1 MTDTVRSL
9 PPYPRARWTAPLP
22 RALHPVAWWIWAL
35 GLATVASRTT
45 NPLLLAVLL
54 AVVGYVV
61 VARRGDAPW
70 ARSFSTYLVLGLV
83 VIGIRVFFNALLGAG
98 DDGRVLFVLPQLDLP
113 GWAAGIEL
121 GGPVTAEDL
130 LAALYEGLRLAV
142 LLCCVGAA
150 NTLANP
156 KRALRSLPPALY
168 ELGVAVVVALTLAP
182 QLVESV
188 QRVRRARRLRGAPGK
203 GLRALRAIAVPVL
216 EDALARSL
224 LLAASMDSRGY
235 GRSAHVPLRLRR
247 MTSALVISG
256 LAGICLGL
264 YGLLDGTAPRLL
276 GSIGMAAGLALSAA
290 GLALGGRRVQRS
302 SYRPDPWLRPEW
314 LVAGSGVL
322 SAAIMVLV
330 GRDDPSL
337 LHPSLAPLSWPE
349 LPLLGLVPVLL
360 GLVPAL
366 VAPRPLRVA
375 PRPRPVRPASAVP
388 AKREALV

>member
-1 MTDTVRSL
+1 MTRRRPS
-9 PPYPRARWTAPLP
+9 APLP
-22 RALHPVAWWIWAL
+22 RALHPIAWWIWAL

-70 ARSFSTYLVLGLV
+70 ARSFSTYLLLGLV
-83 VIGIRVFFNALLGAG
+83 VIGIRVVFNALLGAG

-113 GWAAGIEL
+113 AWAAGIEL

-156 KRALRSLPPALY
+156 RRALRSLPPALY
-168 ELGVAVVVALTLAP
+168 ELGVAVVVALTVAP

-203 GLRALRAIAVPVL
+203 GLRAVKAIAVPVL

-224 LLAASMDSRGY
+224 QLAASMDSRGY
-235 GRSAHVPLRLRR
+235 GRSAHVPLGLRR
-247 MTSALVISG
+247 ATSTLVICG
-256 LAGICLGL
+256 LVGICLGL

-276 GSIGMAAGLALSAA
+276 GSVGMTLGLALSVA
-290 GLALGGRRVQRS
+290 GLYIGGRRVRRT

-314 LVAGSGVL
+314 LVAGSGVA
-322 SAAIMVLV
+322 SAAIMVWV
-330 GRDDPSL
+330 GSYDPLL
-337 LHPSLAPLSWPE
+337 LHPSLAPLSWPD

-366 VAPRPLRVA
+366 VAPRPRRTV
-375 PRPRPVRPASAVP
+375 PRPRPVRPAPMVADRPEV
-388 AKREALV
+388 LV

>member
-1 MTDTVRSL
+1 M
-9 PPYPRARWTAPLP
+9 APLP
-22 RALHPVAWWIWAL
+22 RALHPIAWWLWAL

-70 ARSFSTYLVLGLV
+70 ARSFSTYLLLGLV
-83 VIGIRVFFNALLGAG
+83 VIGIRVVFNALLGAG
-98 DDGRVLFVLPQLDLP
+98 DDGRVLFTLPQAELP
-113 GWAAGIEL
+113 DWAAGIEL
-121 GGPVTAEDL
+121 GGPVTAEDI

-168 ELGVAVVVALTLAP
+168 ELGVAVVVALTVAP

-203 GLRALRAIAVPVL
+203 GFRALRAIAVPVL
-216 EDALARSL
+216 EDALSRSL

-247 MTSALVISG
+247 ATSALVIAG
-256 LAGICLGL
+256 LVGICLGL

-276 GSIGMAAGLALSAA
+276 GTLGMAAGLALAVA
-290 GLALGGRRVQRS
+290 GLHLGGRRIRRT
-302 SYRPDPWLRPEW
+302 SYRPDPWLAPEW
-314 LVAGSGVL
+314 LVAGAGVV
-322 SAAIMVLV
+322 SAAVMVAV
-330 GRDDPSL
+330 GRYDPLL
-337 LHPSLAPLSWPE
+337 LHPSLAPLSWPD
-349 LPLLGLVPVLL
+349 LPLLPLGAVLL
-360 GLVPAL
+360 GLLPAF
-366 VAPRPLRVA
+366 VAPRPQRFV
-375 PRPRPVRPASAVP
+375 PRTRPGAVAVP
-388 AKREALV
+388 AKQEALV

>member
-1 MTDTVRSL
+1 M
-9 PPYPRARWTAPLP
+9 APLP
-22 RALHPVAWWIWAL
+22 RALHPIAWWLWAL

-45 NPLLLAVLL
+45 NPLLLVVLL

-70 ARSFSTYLVLGLV
+70 ARSFSTYLLLGLIV
-83 VIGIRVFFNALLGAG
+83 VGIRVVFNALLGAG
-98 DDGRVLFVLPQLDLP
+98 DDGRVLFTLPQAGLP
-113 GWAAGIEL
+113 DWAAGIEL

-168 ELGVAVVVALTLAP
+168 ELGVAVVVALTVAP

-203 GLRALRAIAVPVL
+203 GFRALRAIAVPVL
-216 EDALARSL
+216 EDALSRSL

-276 GSIGMAAGLALSAA
+276 GSVGMTVGLALSVA
-290 GLALGGRRVQRS
+290 GLYLGGRRITS
-302 SYRPDPWLRPEW
+302 TSYRPDPWLRPEW
-314 LVAGSGVL
+314 LVAGSGVA
-322 SAAIMVLV
+322 SAAIMVWV
-330 GRDDPSL
+330 GSYDPLL
-337 LHPSLAPLSWPE
+337 LHPSLAPLTWPD
-349 LPLLGLVPVLL
+349 LPLLPLGAILL
-360 GLVPAL
+360 GLLPAF
-366 VAPRPLRVA
+366 VAPRPQRFV
-375 PRPRPVRPASAVP
+375 PRTRPGAVAVP
-388 AKREALV
+388 AKQEVLV

>member
-1 MTDTVRSL
+1 M
-9 PPYPRARWTAPLP
+9 APLP
-22 RALHPVAWWIWAL
+22 RALHPIAWWLWAL

-83 VIGIRVFFNALLGAG
+83 VIAIRVVFQALLGAG
-98 DDGRVLFVLPQLDLP
+98 DDGRVLLTLPQAELP
-113 GWAAGIEL
+113 DWAAGIEL
-121 GGPVTAEDL
+121 GGPVTAEDI

-168 ELGVAVVVALTLAP
+168 ELGVTVVVALTVAP

-203 GLRALRAIAVPVL
+203 GFRALRAIAVPVL
-216 EDALARSL
+216 EDALSRSL

-247 MTSALVISG
+247 ATSALGIAG
-256 LAGICLGL
+256 LVGICLGL

-276 GSIGMAAGLALSAA
+276 GTLGMAAGLALSVA
-290 GLALGGRRVQRS
+290 GLHLGGRRIRRT
-302 SYRPDPWLRPEW
+302 SYRPDPWLTPEW
-314 LVAGSGVL
+314 LVAGAGVV
-322 SAAIMVLV
+322 SAAVMVAV
-330 GRDDPSL
+330 GRYDPLL
-337 LHPSLAPLSWPE
+337 LHPSLAPLSWPD
-349 LPLLGLVPVLL
+349 LPLLPLGAILL
-360 GLVPAL
+360 GLLPAV
-366 VAPRPLRVA
+366 VAPRPERARRARTTVA
-375 PRPRPVRPASAVP
+375 VTPQKQEV
-388 AKREALV
+388 LV

>member
-1 MTDTVRSL
+1 M
-9 PPYPRARWTAPLP
+9 APLP

-45 NPLLLAVLL
+45 NPLLLAVLI

-70 ARSFSTYLVLGLV
+70 ARSFSTYLLLGLV
-83 VIGIRVFFNALLGAG
+83 VIGIRVVFNALLGAG
-98 DDGRVLFVLPQLDLP
+98 DDGHVLFVLPQADLAT
-113 GWAAGIEL
+113 WAAGIEL
-121 GGPVTAEDL
+121 GGPVTTEDL

-150 NTLANP
+150 NSLANP

-168 ELGVAVVVALTLAP
+168 ELGVAVVVALTVAP

-203 GLRALRAIAVPVL
+203 GVRALRAIAVPVL
-216 EDALARSL
+216 EDALSRSL

-235 GRSAHVPLRLRR
+235 GRSADVPLRLRR
-247 MTSALVISG
+247 ATSALVIAG

-276 GSIGMAAGLALSAA
+276 GSAGLTAGLALSVA
-290 GLALGGRRVQRS
+290 GLYLGGRRVRRT
-302 SYRPDPWLRPEW
+302 SYRPDPWRTPEW
-314 LVAGSGVL
+314 LVAGSGVV
-322 SAAIMVLV
+322 SAAVMVLI
-330 GRDDPSL
+330 GSYDPLL
-337 LHPSLAPLSWPE
+337 LHPSLVPLGWPN
-349 LPLLGLVPVLL
+349 LPLLPLAGVLL
-360 GLVPAL
+360 GLLPAFL
-366 VAPRPLRVA
+366 APRPQRVVTRG
-375 PRPRPVRPASAVP
+375 RPGRPATPVP
-388 AKREALV
+388 AKQEALV